1 MDKNTYIVLVVLVV
15 AVVGLFVLFSKSF
28 SLSSGNLAGQAVGVS
43 RCTDSD
49 GGLNY
54 VKQGTLSGP
63 SVSAP
68 QTDQCTS
75 ATKLKEFYCGS
86 RTARNAVASRMYNC
100 AALKKVCM
108 NGACV

>member
-1 MDKNTYIVLVVLVV
+1 MEKSTYIVFVVLVV

-28 SLSSGNLAGQAVGVS
+28 SFSSSDFAGQAVGAN

-54 VKQGTLSGP
+54 LKQGTLSGP
-63 SVSAP
+63 SVSAA

-75 ATKLKEFYCGS
+75 STNLKEFYCGS

-100 AALKKVCM
+100 AALKKTC
-108 NGACV
+108 NTGACV